1 MVHQLI
7 GLMTVEESRLAKL
20 RKQKKEEEEESDT
33 KDATPTPQEPAGGLG
48 GLSGLS
54 GLSGLGGLGSL
65 FGAPSPK
72 SPKPEEEAAKAKE
85 DSEFQLKMLV
95 LGIALVAAG
104 EGVNE
109 AMVTRTLE
117 LFLVYG
123 SKSVTEVVLLAFA
136 LLHLSAPT
144 ISIMDQM
151 MRKTA
156 GGRSTNKTNTS
167 AYRVAAASG
176 AEA

>member
-1 MVHQLI
+1 M
-7 GLMTVEESRLAKL
+7 
-20 RKQKKEEEEESDT
+20 
-33 KDATPTPQEPAGGLG
+33 
-48 GLSGLS
+48 
-54 GLSGLGGLGSL
+54 
-65 FGAPSPK
+65 SPK

>member
-7 GLMTVEESRLAKL
+7 GLMTAEESRLAKL
-20 RKQKKEEEEESDT
+20 RKQKKEEEEKSDAKT
-33 KDATPTPQEPAGGLG
+33 DATPAPQDAAGGLG

-54 GLSGLGGLGSL
+54 GLGGLGGLGSL

-85 DSEFQLKMLV
+85 DGEFQLKMLV
-95 LGIALVAAG
+95 LAIALVAAG

-167 AYRVAAASG
+167 AYRVVAASG
-176 AEA
+176 A

>member
-1 MVHQLI
+1 MGRGSSVA
-7 GLMTVEESRLAKL
+7 LMM
-20 RKQKKEEEEESDT
+20 KQKKEEEEKSDT

-109 AMVTRTLE
+109 AMVT
-117 LFLVYG
+117 
-123 SKSVTEVVLLAFA
+123 LAFNGV
-136 LLHLSAPT
+136 LSDMAADWFGSDIT
-144 ISIMDQM
+144 ILA
-151 MRKTA
+151 RYLVEA
-156 GGRSTNKTNTS
+156 EE
-167 AYRVAAASG
+167 SG
-176 AEA
+176 EE